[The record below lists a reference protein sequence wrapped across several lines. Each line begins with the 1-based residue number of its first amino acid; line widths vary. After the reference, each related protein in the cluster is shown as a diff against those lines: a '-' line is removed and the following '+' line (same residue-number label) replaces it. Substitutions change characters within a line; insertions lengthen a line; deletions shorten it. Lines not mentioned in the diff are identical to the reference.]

1 MNKIFKLT
9 DDCGCKEDTSYLR
22 RMSVYISVDRLKIDD
37 TTYIQN
43 QIDALVE
50 VMDFSPTQAK
60 IAVEFAMGRDS
71 CLVYE
76 GSQIDASIKLTA
88 LTAHG
93 IECAIKGRGFL
104 K

>member
-1 MNKIFKLT
+1 
-9 DDCGCKEDTSYLR
+9 
-22 RMSVYISVDRLKIDD
+22 
-37 TTYIQN
+37 
-43 QIDALVE
+43 
-50 VMDFSPTQAK
+50 MDFSPTQAK